1 MEKYLDALG
10 CLMIMI
16 SQIAKVI
23 AIAVAVQGTVYQL
36 SGRKISIW
44 NIYKKAMLKGV
55 SKTWV
60 E

>member
-1 MEKYLDALG
+1 MEKYADAFG

-23 AIAVAVQGTVYQL
+23 AIAVAVQGTVYQM
-36 SGRKISIW
+36 SGKKISIW
-44 NIYKKAMLKGV
+44 NIYKRNMLKGV
-55 SKTWV
+55 SNEWT

>member
-10 CLMIMI
+10 GLMIMI
-16 SQIAKVI
+16 SQLVRVF
-23 AIAVAVQGTVYQL
+23 AIAVAVQGTVYQM

-44 NIYKKAMLKGV
+44 NMYKKSMLKGV

>member
-1 MEKYLDALG
+1 MEKYAEAFG
-10 CLMIMI
+10 CLIIMI
-16 SQIAKVI
+16 TQLVRVF
-23 AIAVAVQGTVYQL
+23 AIAVAVQGTVYQM

-44 NIYKKAMLKGV
+44 NIYKRNMLKGV

>member
-16 SQIAKVI
+16 TQLVRVLAI
-23 AIAVAVQGTVYQL
+23 AIAVQGTVYQM

-55 SKTWV
+55 SKEWT

>member
-23 AIAVAVQGTVYQL
+23 AIATIIQGTVYQM

-55 SKTWV
+55 SKEWT

>member
-1 MEKYLDALG
+1 MEKYADAFG

-16 SQIAKVI
+16 SQLVRVL

-44 NIYKKAMLKGV
+44 NIYKRNILKGV
-55 SKTWV
+55 SKEWT

>member
-1 MEKYLDALG
+1 MEKYADALG

-16 SQIAKVI
+16 SQIVRVF
-23 AIAVAVQGTVYQL
+23 AIAVAVQGTVYQM

-44 NIYKKAMLKGV
+44 NIYKRNMLKGV

>member
-1 MEKYLDALG
+1 MEKYADAFG

-23 AIAVAVQGTVYQL
+23 AIATIIQGSVYQL
-36 SGRKISIW
+36 SGKRISIW
-44 NIYKKAMLKGV
+44 NIYKRKMLKGV

>member
-23 AIAVAVQGTVYQL
+23 AIAVAVQGTVYQM

-44 NIYKKAMLKGV
+44 NIYKRNMLKGV
-55 SKTWV
+55 SKEWT

>member
-16 SQIAKVI
+16 SQIVRVF
-23 AIAVAVQGTVYQL
+23 AIAVAVQGTVYQM

-44 NIYKKAMLKGV
+44 NIYKRNMLKGV
-55 SKTWV
+55 SKEWM

>member
-1 MEKYLDALG
+1 MEKYADAFG

-23 AIAVAVQGTVYQL
+23 AIATIIQGSVYQL
-36 SGRKISIW
+36 SGKRISIW

>member
-1 MEKYLDALG
+1 MEKYADAFG

-16 SQIAKVI
+16 TQLVRVL
-23 AIAVAVQGTVYQL
+23 AIAVAVQGTVYQM

-44 NIYKKAMLKGV
+44 NIYKRKMLKGV
-55 SKTWV
+55 SKEWT

>member
-16 SQIAKVI
+16 TQLVRVF

-44 NIYKKAMLKGV
+44 NIYKRNMLKGV
-55 SKTWV
+55 SKKWT

>member
-1 MEKYLDALG
+1 MEKYLDALA

-16 SQIAKVI
+16 TQLVRVLAI
-23 AIAVAVQGTVYQL
+23 AIAVQGTVYQM

>member
-1 MEKYLDALG
+1 MEKYADAFG

-16 SQIAKVI
+16 TQLVRVF
-23 AIAVAVQGTVYQL
+23 AIATIIQGTVYQL

-44 NIYKKAMLKGV
+44 NIYKRNMLKGV
-55 SKTWV
+55 SKEWT